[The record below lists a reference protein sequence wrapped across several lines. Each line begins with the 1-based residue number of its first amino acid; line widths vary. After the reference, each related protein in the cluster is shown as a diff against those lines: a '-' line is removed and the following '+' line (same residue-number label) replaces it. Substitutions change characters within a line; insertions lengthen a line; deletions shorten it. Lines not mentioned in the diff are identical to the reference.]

1 MRHMQ
6 IQFLGRT
13 ETHKKQQRIN
23 VLWQRQLK
31 SYVVKYCGTND
42 TEVYIYIR
50 AISKFKLE
58 NKRGNLGAGKMHDN
72 TSATGHL
79 ITHGK

>member
-1 MRHMQ
+1 MQ

-42 TEVYIYIR
+42 TEVYIYE
-50 AISKFKLE
+50 LYQ
-58 NKRGNLGAGKMHDN
+58 NL
-72 TSATGHL
+72 S
-79 ITHGK
+79 